1 LRTSP
6 FSARIR
12 RRFVRAARSGV
23 TLRWPVLGAGTLGF
37 AEMSVPPPVSGHPGR
52 VLSSS
57 RTIAFVP
64 STDLA
69 RSRAFYE
76 GVLGLSVVGA
86 DSFAV
91 VLQVGAV
98 TVRVTNVGA
107 SLHVQ
112 PFTVL
117 GWEVADV
124 HAMIR
129 SLVDR
134 GVRFLHVDGI
144 EQDEAGVWTAPDGTQ
159 VAWFRDPDG
168 NTLSLDRH

>member
-1 LRTSP
+1 MSP
-6 FSARIR
+6 R
-12 RRFVRAARSGV
+12 V
-23 TLRWPVLGAGTLGF
+23 
-37 AEMSVPPPVSGHPGR
+37 GHHGR
-52 VLSSS
+52 VLSSAQA
-57 RTIAFVP
+57 IAFVP

-76 GVLGLSVVGA
+76 GVLGLPVVGA

-91 VLQVGAV
+91 VLQAGSV

-124 HAMIR
+124 PATIR

-134 GVRFLHVDGI
+134 GVTFLRVDGLD
-144 EQDEAGVWTAPDGTQ
+144 QDEDGIWTTPDGTQ

-168 NTLSLDRH
+168 NTLSLDHH